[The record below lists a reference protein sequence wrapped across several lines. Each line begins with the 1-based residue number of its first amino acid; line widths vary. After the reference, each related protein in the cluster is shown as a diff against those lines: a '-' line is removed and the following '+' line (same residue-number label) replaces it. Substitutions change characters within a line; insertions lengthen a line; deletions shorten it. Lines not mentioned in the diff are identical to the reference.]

1 MSRTESELVDYHR
14 SPERKPLGD
23 VGSND
28 FVIFSRNIYS
38 DELERLAHETDG
50 KGLSFPNYVCYV
62 CTGKD
67 DGRSEYVMF
76 SKEPLCHRG
85 EEPSKDVEIILI
97 ADDHVVA
104 QALLHNHRYEMQNRM
119 DIRNIAM
126 TGKVP
131 RQ

>member
-1 MSRTESELVDYHR
+1 MSRTKSELVDYHR
-14 SPERKPLGD
+14 SPVMKPLGD
-23 VGSND
+23 IGSNEY
-28 FVIFSRNIYS
+28 VVFSRNIYS
-38 DELERLAHETDG
+38 DGLENLAHETDE

-76 SKEPLCHRG
+76 SKEPLCRKG
-85 EEPSKDVEIILI
+85 EEPPMDVEIILI

-104 QALLHNHRYEMQNRM
+104 QALLHNHRYEMHNRM

-126 TGKVP
+126 TGEVP

>member
-1 MSRTESELVDYHR
+1 MSRTKSELVDYHR

-23 VGSND
+23 VGSNEY
-28 FVIFSRNIYS
+28 VVFSRNIYS
-38 DELERLAHETDG
+38 DELENLAHETDER
-50 KGLSFPNYVCYV
+50 GLSFPNYVCYV

-76 SKEPLCHRG
+76 DREPLCHKG
-85 EEPSKDVEIILI
+85 EEPPKDVKIILI

-104 QALLHNHRYEMQNRM
+104 QALLLNHRYEMHNRM

-126 TGKVP
+126 TGEVP

>member
-1 MSRTESELVDYHR
+1 MSRTKSELVDYHK
-14 SPERKPLGD
+14 SPVMKPLGD
-23 VGSND
+23 IGSNEYI
-28 FVIFSRNIYS
+28 VFSRNIYS
-38 DELERLAHETDG
+38 DELENLAHETDE

-67 DGRSEYVMF
+67 DGKSEYVMF
-76 SKEPLCHRG
+76 SKEPLCRKG
-85 EEPSKDVEIILI
+85 EEPPMDVEIILI

-104 QALLHNHRYEMQNRM
+104 QALLLNHRYEMQNRI

-126 TGKVP
+126 TGEVP

>member
-1 MSRTESELVDYHR
+1 MSRKKSEPVDYHR

-23 VGSND
+23 VGFND

-85 EEPSKDVEIILI
+85 EEPPKDVEIILI

>member
-1 MSRTESELVDYHR
+1 MSRTKSELVDYHR

-23 VGSND
+23 IGSNEY
-28 FVIFSRNIYS
+28 VVFSRNIYS
-38 DELERLAHETDG
+38 DELEGLAHETDE

-76 SKEPLCHRG
+76 NKEPLCRKG
-85 EEPSKDVEIILI
+85 EEPSMDVEIILI

-104 QALLHNHRYEMQNRM
+104 QALLLNHRYEMHNRM

-126 TGKVP
+126 TGEVP

>member
-1 MSRTESELVDYHR
+1 MSRTKSELVDYHR

-23 VGSND
+23 IGSNEY
-28 FVIFSRNIYS
+28 VVFSRNIYS
-38 DELERLAHETDG
+38 DELESLAHETDG

-62 CTGKD
+62 CMGKD

-76 SKEPLCHRG
+76 NKEPLCHKG
-85 EEPSKDVEIILI
+85 EEPPNDVEIILI

-104 QALLHNHRYEMQNRM
+104 QALLLNHRYEMQNKM

-126 TGKVP
+126 TREVP

>member
-1 MSRTESELVDYHR
+1 MSRTKSELVDYHR

-23 VGSND
+23 VGFND

-38 DELERLAHETDG
+38 DGLENLAHETDE

-62 CTGKD
+62 CTGKV
-67 DGRSEYVMF
+67 DGKSEYVMF
-76 SKEPLCHRG
+76 DKEPLCHRG
-85 EEPSKDVEIILI
+85 EEPPKDVGIIFI

-104 QALLHNHRYEMQNRM
+104 QALLLNHRYEMHNRM

-126 TGKVP
+126 TGEVP